1 VETLHLS
8 ALGDL
13 GKSLGEAVRKLL
25 RLPIVDEK
33 AIKELVKDL
42 QRALLQADVNVEL
55 VLQISRNVEKR
66 AIEERLPPGISRRE
80 HVIKVLY
87 EELTRFLGEEAP
99 KTTIPPGK
107 TYVTMLVGIQG
118 TGKTTA
124 AVKLARFYQKRGLR
138 VGIICAD
145 NFRPGAYEQITQLA
159 SKVTIPVYGN
169 PSTSSPE
176 RLVKDGFAHFD
187 KEKQDLIIIDTAGRH
202 KNEAELMDEMK
213 RLANLAKPDEIVLA
227 IDASIGQAAMGQ
239 ARAFNEATNIGS
251 ILVTK
256 LDGTAKGGGALSA
269 VAATKAKIKF
279 ISVGEGT
286 DDIEQFIP
294 SSFVGRVLGIGDV
307 ASLVEKVREAEIKI
321 PDKKARAILE
331 GRFNLKDMYDQL
343 EAVRKMGPLKKVL
356 GMLPGAYNLPDDAM
370 ENAEQKMDAW
380 RVMIQSM
387 TTEEVEEPKI
397 IDSSRARRIARGSG
411 RTEKEVKELVNQYTM
426 MKKMMKSL
434 KRRPGALMK
443 RLPFQM

>member
-1 VETLHLS
+1 MS

-13 GKSLGEAVRKLL
+13 SKSLGDTVRKLL

-33 AIKELVKDL
+33 AIRELVKDL

-66 AIEERLPPGISRRE
+66 AIEEKLPPGISRRE

-107 TYVTMLVGIQG
+107 TQVIMLVGIQG

-124 AVKLARFYQKRGLR
+124 AVKLARFYQKRALR

-145 NFRPGAYEQITQLA
+145 NFRPGAYEQLAQLA
-159 SKVTIPVYGN
+159 GKVSIPVYGN
-169 PSTSSPE
+169 PKNPSPE
-176 RLVKDGFAHFD
+176 KLVKEGFSHFE
-187 KEKQDLIIIDTAGRH
+187 KEKEDLIIVDTAGRH
-202 KNEAELMDEMK
+202 KNETQLMDEMR
-213 RLANLAKPDEIVLA
+213 RLANLAKPNEIILA
-227 IDASIGQAAMGQ
+227 VDGSIGQAATAQ
-239 ARAFNEATNIGS
+239 AKAFNEATNIGS

-269 VAATKAKIKF
+269 VAATGAKIKF

-286 DDIEQFIP
+286 DDIEQFVP
-294 SSFVGRVLGIGDV
+294 SNFVGRILGIGDV

-321 PDKKARAILE
+321 PEKKARAMLE

-356 GMLPGAYNLPDDAM
+356 GMLPGAYNVSDDAM
-370 ENAEQKMDAW
+370 ENAEEKMDAW

-387 TTEEVEEPKI
+387 TREEVEEPKI

-434 KRRPGALMK
+434 KRRPGAMMK

>member
-1 VETLHLS
+1 LS

-13 GKSLGEAVRKLL
+13 SKSLGDAVRKLL

-33 AIKELVKDL
+33 AIRELVKDL
-42 QRALLQADVNVEL
+42 QRALLQSDVNVEL
-55 VLQISRNVEKR
+55 VLQISRSVEKR

-107 TYVTMLVGIQG
+107 TYVVMLVGIQG

-145 NFRPGAYEQITQLA
+145 NFRPGAYEQLAQLA
-159 SKVTIPVYGN
+159 DKVSVPVYGDPKN
-169 PSTSSPE
+169 PSPE
-176 RLVKDGFAHFD
+176 KLVKEGFSHFE
-187 KEKQDLIIIDTAGRH
+187 KEKENLIIVDTAGRH

-213 RLANLAKPDEIVLA
+213 RLARLAKPDEIVLA
-227 IDASIGQAAMGQ
+227 VDGSIGQAAMGQ

-269 VAATKAKIKF
+269 VAATGAKIKF

-286 DDIEQFIP
+286 DDLEQFVP
-294 SSFVGRVLGIGDV
+294 SNFVGRILGIGDV
-307 ASLVEKVREAEIKI
+307 ASLVEKVREAEIRI
-321 PDKKARAILE
+321 PEKKARAILE

-356 GMLPGAYNLPDDAM
+356 GMLPGGANLPDDAM
-370 ENAEQKMDAW
+370 ENAEEKMDAW

-387 TTEEVEEPKI
+387 TKVEVEEPKS

-426 MKKMMKSL
+426 MKKMMKRM
-434 KRRPGALMK
+434 KGRQGAMMK

>member
-1 VETLHLS
+1 LS

-13 GKSLGEAVRKLL
+13 SKSLGEAVRKLL

-33 AIKELVKDL
+33 AIRELVKDL

-55 VLQISRNVEKR
+55 VLQISRDVEKR
-66 AIEERLPPGISRRE
+66 AIEEKLPPGISRRE

-87 EELTRFLGEEAP
+87 EELTKFLGEEAP

-107 TYVTMLVGIQG
+107 TYVIMLVGIQG

-138 VGIICAD
+138 VGIVCAD
-145 NFRPGAYEQITQLA
+145 NFRPGAYEQLAQLA
-159 SKVTIPVYGN
+159 SKVSVPVYGN
-169 PSTSSPE
+169 PNNPSPE
-176 RLVKDGFAHFD
+176 RLVKDGFSHFEKD
-187 KEKQDLIIIDTAGRH
+187 KEDLIIVDTAGRH
-202 KNEAELMDEMK
+202 KNETELMNEMT
-213 RLANLAKPDEIVLA
+213 RLANLARPDEIILA
-227 IDASIGQAAMGQ
+227 VDASIGQAAMTQ

-279 ISVGEGT
+279 ISIGEGT
-286 DDIEQFIP
+286 DDIEPFVP
-294 SSFVGRVLGIGDV
+294 SNFVGRLLGIGDV
-307 ASLVEKVREAEIKI
+307 ASLVEKVREAEIRI
-321 PDKKARAILE
+321 PEKKARAMLE

-370 ENAEQKMDAW
+370 ENAEEKMDAW

-387 TTEEVEEPKI
+387 TKDEVEEPKI

-434 KRRPGALMK
+434 KRRQGALLK

>member
-1 VETLHLS
+1 LS

-13 GKSLGEAVRKLL
+13 SKSLGDAVRKLL

-33 AIKELVKDL
+33 AIRELVKDL
-42 QRALLQADVNVEL
+42 QRALLQSDVNVEL
-55 VLQISRNVEKR
+55 VLQISRSVEKR

-107 TYVTMLVGIQG
+107 TYVVMLVGIQG

-138 VGIICAD
+138 IGIICAD
-145 NFRPGAYEQITQLA
+145 NFRPGAYEQLAQLA
-159 SKVTIPVYGN
+159 DKVSVPVYGDPKN
-169 PSTSSPE
+169 PSPE
-176 RLVKDGFAHFD
+176 KLVKEGFSHFE
-187 KEKQDLIIIDTAGRH
+187 KEKENLIIVDTAGRH

-213 RLANLAKPDEIVLA
+213 RLARLAKPDEIVLA
-227 IDASIGQAAMGQ
+227 VDGSIGQAAMGQ

-269 VAATKAKIKF
+269 VAATGAKIKF

-286 DDIEQFIP
+286 DDLEQFVP
-294 SSFVGRVLGIGDV
+294 SNFVGRILGIGDV

-321 PDKKARAILE
+321 PEKKARAILE

-356 GMLPGAYNLPDDAM
+356 GMLPGGANLPDDAM
-370 ENAEQKMDAW
+370 ENAEEKMDAW

-387 TTEEVEEPKI
+387 TKVEVEEPKS

-426 MKKMMKSL
+426 MKKMMKRM
-434 KRRPGALMK
+434 KGRQGAMMK

>member
-1 VETLHLS
+1 MS

-13 GKSLGEAVRKLL
+13 SKSLGDAVRKLL

-33 AIKELVKDL
+33 AIRELVKDL

-55 VLQISRNVEKR
+55 VLQISRSVEKR

-107 TYVTMLVGIQG
+107 TYVVMLVGIQG

-145 NFRPGAYEQITQLA
+145 NFRPGAYEQLAQLA
-159 SKVTIPVYGN
+159 DKVSVPVYGDPKN
-169 PSTSSPE
+169 PSPE
-176 RLVKDGFAHFD
+176 KLVKEGFSHFE
-187 KEKQDLIIIDTAGRH
+187 KEKENLIIVDTAGRH
-202 KNEAELMDEMK
+202 KNEAGLMDEMK
-213 RLANLAKPDEIVLA
+213 RLAKLAKPDEIVLA
-227 IDASIGQAAMGQ
+227 VDGSIGQAAMAQ

-269 VAATKAKIKF
+269 VAATGSKIKF
-279 ISVGEGT
+279 VSVGEGT
-286 DDIEQFIP
+286 DDLEQFVP
-294 SSFVGRVLGIGDV
+294 SNFVGRILGIGDV

-321 PDKKARAILE
+321 PEKKARAMLE

-356 GMLPGAYNLPDDAM
+356 GMLPGAANLPDDAM
-370 ENAEQKMDAW
+370 ENAEEKMDAW

-387 TTEEVEEPKI
+387 TKDEVEEPKI

-411 RTEKEVKELVNQYTM
+411 RTEKEVKELVNQYSM
-426 MKKMMKSL
+426 MKKMMKSM
-434 KRRPGALMK
+434 KRRPGAMMR

>member
-1 VETLHLS
+1 MS

-13 GKSLGEAVRKLL
+13 SKSLGDTVRKLL

-33 AIKELVKDL
+33 AIRELVKDL

-66 AIEERLPPGISRRE
+66 AIEEKLPPGISRRE

-107 TYVTMLVGIQG
+107 TQVIMLVGIQG

-124 AVKLARFYQKRGLR
+124 AVKLARFYQKRALR

-145 NFRPGAYEQITQLA
+145 NFRPGAYEQLAQLA
-159 SKVTIPVYGN
+159 GKVSIPVYGN
-169 PSTSSPE
+169 PKNPSPE
-176 RLVKDGFAHFD
+176 KLVKEGFSHFE
-187 KEKQDLIIIDTAGRH
+187 KEKEDLIIVDTAGRH
-202 KNEAELMDEMK
+202 KNETQLMDEMR
-213 RLANLAKPDEIVLA
+213 RLANLAKPNEIILA
-227 IDASIGQAAMGQ
+227 VDGSIGQAATAQ
-239 ARAFNEATNIGS
+239 AKAFNEATNIGS

-269 VAATKAKIKF
+269 VAATGAKIKF
-279 ISVGEGT
+279 ISVGEGI
-286 DDIEQFIP
+286 DDIEQFVP
-294 SSFVGRVLGIGDV
+294 SNFVGRILGIGDV

-321 PDKKARAILE
+321 PEKKARAMLE

-356 GMLPGAYNLPDDAM
+356 GMLPGAYNVSDDAM
-370 ENAEQKMDAW
+370 ENAEEKMDAW

-387 TTEEVEEPKI
+387 TREEVEEPKI

-434 KRRPGALMK
+434 KRRPGAMMK

>member
-1 VETLHLS
+1 LS

-13 GKSLGEAVRKLL
+13 SKSLGDAVRKLL

-33 AIKELVKDL
+33 AIRELVKDL

-55 VLQISRNVEKR
+55 VLQISRSVEKR

-107 TYVTMLVGIQG
+107 TYVVMLVGIQG

-145 NFRPGAYEQITQLA
+145 NFRPGAYEQLAQLA
-159 SKVTIPVYGN
+159 DKVSVPVYGDPKN
-169 PSTSSPE
+169 PSPE
-176 RLVKDGFAHFD
+176 KLVKEGFSHFE
-187 KEKQDLIIIDTAGRH
+187 KEKENLIIVDTAGRH
-202 KNEAELMDEMK
+202 KNEAGLMDEMN
-213 RLANLAKPDEIVLA
+213 RLAKLAKPDEIVLA
-227 IDASIGQAAMGQ
+227 VDGSIGQAAMAQ

-269 VAATKAKIKF
+269 VAATGAKIKF

-286 DDIEQFIP
+286 DDLEQFVP
-294 SSFVGRVLGIGDV
+294 SNFVGRILGIGDV

-321 PDKKARAILE
+321 PEKKARAMLE

-356 GMLPGAYNLPDDAM
+356 GMLPGAANLPDDAM
-370 ENAEQKMDAW
+370 ENAEEKMDAW

-387 TTEEVEEPKI
+387 TKDEVEEPKI

-411 RTEKEVKELVNQYTM
+411 RTEKEVKELVNQYSM
-426 MKKMMKSL
+426 MKKMMKSM
-434 KRRPGALMK
+434 KRRQGAMMR
-443 RLPFQM
+443 RLPFQL

>member
-1 VETLHLS
+1 LS

-13 GKSLGEAVRKLL
+13 SKSLGDAVRKLL

-33 AIKELVKDL
+33 AIRELVKDL
-42 QRALLQADVNVEL
+42 QRALLQSDVNVEL
-55 VLQISRNVEKR
+55 VLQISRSVEKR

-80 HVIKVLY
+80 HVVKVLY

-107 TYVTMLVGIQG
+107 TYVIMLVGIQG

-124 AVKLARFYQKRGLR
+124 AVKFARFYQKRGLR

-145 NFRPGAYEQITQLA
+145 NFRPGAYEQLAQLA
-159 SKVTIPVYGN
+159 DKVSVPVYGDPKN
-169 PSTSSPE
+169 PSPE
-176 RLVKDGFAHFD
+176 KLVKEGFSHFE
-187 KEKQDLIIIDTAGRH
+187 KEKENLIIVDTAGRH
-202 KNEAELMDEMK
+202 KNETELMDEMK
-213 RLANLAKPDEIVLA
+213 RLARLAKPDEIVLA
-227 IDASIGQAAMGQ
+227 VDGSIGQAAMAQ

-269 VAATKAKIKF
+269 VAATGAKIKF

-286 DDIEQFIP
+286 DDLEQFVP
-294 SSFVGRVLGIGDV
+294 SNFVGRILGIGDV

-321 PDKKARAILE
+321 PEKKARAILE

-356 GMLPGAYNLPDDAM
+356 GMLPGGANLPDDAM
-370 ENAEQKMDAW
+370 ENAEEKMDAW

-387 TTEEVEEPKI
+387 TKDEVEEPKS

-426 MKKMMKSL
+426 MKKMMKSM
-434 KRRPGALMK
+434 KRRQGAMMK

>member
-1 VETLHLS
+1 M
-8 ALGDL
+8 
-13 GKSLGEAVRKLL
+13 

-66 AIEERLPPGISRRE
+66 AIEEKLPPGISRRE

-87 EELTRFLGEEAP
+87 EELTRFLGEQAP

-107 TYVTMLVGIQG
+107 TYVIMLVGIQG

-124 AVKLARFYQKRGLR
+124 AVKVARFYQKRGLR

-145 NFRPGAYEQITQLA
+145 NFRPGAFEQLA
-159 SKVTIPVYGN
+159 QLAEKISVPVYGDPKN
-169 PSTSSPE
+169 PSPE
-176 RLVKDGFAHFD
+176 KLVREGVSHFQ
-187 KEKQDLIIIDTAGRH
+187 KEKENLIIVDTAGRH

-227 IDASIGQAAMGQ
+227 VDGSIGQAAMAQ
-239 ARAFNEATNIGS
+239 ARAFNDATNIGS

-269 VAATKAKIKF
+269 VAATGAKIKF

-286 DDIEQFIP
+286 DDLEQFVP
-294 SSFVGRVLGIGDV
+294 SNFVGRILGIGDV

-321 PDKKARAILE
+321 PEKKARAILE

-356 GMLPGAYNLPDDAM
+356 GMLPGGANLPDDAM
-370 ENAEQKMDAW
+370 ENAEEKMDAW

-387 TTEEVEEPKI
+387 TKAEVEEPKI

-411 RTEKEVKELVNQYTM
+411 RTEREVKELVNQYSM
-426 MKKMMKSL
+426 MKKMMKSM
-434 KRRPGALMK
+434 KRRQGAIMR

>member
-1 VETLHLS
+1 MS

-13 GKSLGEAVRKLL
+13 GKSLGDAVRKLL

-66 AIEERLPPGISRRE
+66 AIEEKLPPGISRRE
-80 HVIKVLY
+80 HVIKVLF

-107 TYVTMLVGIQG
+107 THVIMLVGIQG

-145 NFRPGAYEQITQLA
+145 NFRPGAYEQLSQFA
-159 SKVTIPVYGN
+159 SKVSVPVYGN
-169 PSTSSPE
+169 PSNPRPE
-176 RLVKDGFAHFD
+176 RLVKDGFGHFQ
-187 KEKQDLIIIDTAGRH
+187 KEKEDLIIIDTAGRH
-202 KNEAELMDEMK
+202 KNEADLMDEIK

-227 IDASIGQAAMGQ
+227 MDGSIGQAAMAQ

-286 DDIEQFIP
+286 DDLEQFVP
-294 SSFVGRVLGIGDV
+294 SNFVGRLLGIGDIT
-307 ASLVEKVREAEIKI
+307 SLVDKVREAEIKI
-321 PDKKARAILE
+321 PEKKARAMLE

-343 EAVRKMGPLKKVL
+343 EALRKMGPLRKVL
-356 GMLPGAYNLPDDAM
+356 GMLPGGYNVTEDAM
-370 ENAEQKMDAW
+370 QDAEEKMDAY

-387 TTEEVEEPKI
+387 TKEEVEEPRI
-397 IDSSRARRIARGSG
+397 IDSSRARRIAHGSG
-411 RTEKEVKELVNQYTM
+411 RSEREVKQLVNQYMM

-434 KRRPGALMK
+434 KRRQGALK
-443 RLPFQM
+443 RFPFQMPT

>member
-1 VETLHLS
+1 M
-8 ALGDL
+8 GD
-13 GKSLGEAVRKLL
+13 AVRKLL

-33 AIKELVKDL
+33 AIRELVKDL
-42 QRALLQADVNVEL
+42 QRALLQSDVNVEL
-55 VLQISRNVEKR
+55 VLQISRSVEKR

-107 TYVTMLVGIQG
+107 TYVVMLVGIQG

-145 NFRPGAYEQITQLA
+145 NFRPGAYEQLAQLA
-159 SKVTIPVYGN
+159 DKVSVPVYGDPKN
-169 PSTSSPE
+169 PSPE
-176 RLVKDGFAHFD
+176 KLVKEGFSHFE
-187 KEKQDLIIIDTAGRH
+187 KEKENLIIVDTAGRH

-213 RLANLAKPDEIVLA
+213 RLARLAKPDEIVLA
-227 IDASIGQAAMGQ
+227 VDGSIGQAAMGQ

-269 VAATKAKIKF
+269 VAATGAKIKF

-286 DDIEQFIP
+286 DDLEQFVP
-294 SSFVGRVLGIGDV
+294 SNFVGRILGIGDV

-321 PDKKARAILE
+321 PEKKARAILE

-356 GMLPGAYNLPDDAM
+356 GMLPGGANLPDDAM
-370 ENAEQKMDAW
+370 ENAEEKMDAW

-387 TTEEVEEPKI
+387 TKDEVEEPKS

-426 MKKMMKSL
+426 MKKMMKSM
-434 KRRPGALMK
+434 KRRQGSMMK

>member
-1 VETLHLS
+1 LS
-8 ALGDL
+8 AMGDL

-33 AIKELVKDL
+33 AIRELVKDL

-55 VLQISRNVEKR
+55 VLQISHDVEKR
-66 AIEERLPPGISRRE
+66 AIEEKLPPGISRRE
-80 HVIKVLY
+80 HVVKVLY
-87 EELTRFLGEEAP
+87 EELTSFLGEEAP

-107 TYVTMLVGIQG
+107 TYVVMLVGIQG

-145 NFRPGAYEQITQLA
+145 NFRPGAYEQLTQLA
-159 SKVTIPVYGN
+159 SKISAPVYGN
-169 PSTSSPE
+169 PSNPSPE
-176 RLVKDGFAHFD
+176 RLVKEGFAYFE
-187 KEKQDLIIIDTAGRH
+187 KEKEDLIIIDTAGRH

-213 RLANLAKPDEIVLA
+213 RLAKLAKPDEIVLA
-227 IDASIGQAAMGQ
+227 VDSSIGQAAMAQ

-286 DDIEQFIP
+286 DDLEQFVP
-294 SSFVGRVLGIGDV
+294 NNFVGRLLGIGDI
-307 ASLVEKVREAEIKI
+307 ASLVQKVREAEIRI

-343 EAVRKMGPLKKVL
+343 EAIRKMGPLKKVL
-356 GMLPGAYNLPDDAM
+356 GMLPGGYNLPDDAM
-370 ENAEQKMDAW
+370 ENAEEKMDAY
-380 RVMIQSM
+380 RFMIQSM
-387 TTEEVEEPKI
+387 TKDEVEEPKI

-411 RTEKEVKELVNQYTM
+411 RTEKEVKELVNQYMM

-434 KRRPGALMK
+434 KRRQGTLMK

>member
-1 VETLHLS
+1 LS

-13 GKSLGEAVRKLL
+13 SKSLGDAVRKLL

-33 AIKELVKDL
+33 AIRELVKDL

-55 VLQISRNVEKR
+55 VLQISRSVEKR

-107 TYVTMLVGIQG
+107 TYVVMLVGIQG

-124 AVKLARFYQKRGLR
+124 AVKIARFYQKRGLR

-145 NFRPGAYEQITQLA
+145 NFRPGAYEQLAQLA
-159 SKVTIPVYGN
+159 DKVSVPVYGDPRN
-169 PSTSSPE
+169 PSPE
-176 RLVKDGFAHFD
+176 KLVKEGFSHFE
-187 KEKQDLIIIDTAGRH
+187 KEKENLIIVDTAGRH

-227 IDASIGQAAMGQ
+227 VDGSIGQAAMAQ

-269 VAATKAKIKF
+269 VAATGAKIKF

-286 DDIEQFIP
+286 DDLEQFVP
-294 SSFVGRVLGIGDV
+294 SNFVGRILGIGDV

-321 PDKKARAILE
+321 PEKKARAMLE

-356 GMLPGAYNLPDDAM
+356 GMLPGGANLPDDAM
-370 ENAEQKMDAW
+370 ENAEEKMDAW

-387 TTEEVEEPKI
+387 TKDEVEEPKI

-411 RTEKEVKELVNQYTM
+411 RTDKEVKELVNQYAM
-426 MKKMMKSL
+426 MKKMMKSM
-434 KRRPGALMK
+434 KRRQGAMMR

>member
-1 VETLHLS
+1 LS

-13 GKSLGEAVRKLL
+13 SKSLGEAVRKLL

-145 NFRPGAYEQITQLA
+145 NFRPGAYEQLTQLA

-169 PSTSSPE
+169 PSTPSPE

-370 ENAEQKMDAW
+370 ENAEEKMDAW

>member
-1 VETLHLS
+1 LS

-13 GKSLGEAVRKLL
+13 SKSLGDAVRKLL

-33 AIKELVKDL
+33 AIRELVKDL

-55 VLQISRNVEKR
+55 VLQISRSVEKR

-107 TYVTMLVGIQG
+107 TYVVMLVGIQG

-124 AVKLARFYQKRGLR
+124 AVKIARFYQKRGLR

-145 NFRPGAYEQITQLA
+145 NFRPGAYEQLAQLA
-159 SKVTIPVYGN
+159 DKVSVPVYGDPKN
-169 PSTSSPE
+169 PSPE
-176 RLVKDGFAHFD
+176 KLVKEGFSHF
-187 KEKQDLIIIDTAGRH
+187 KEEKENLIIVDTAGRH

-213 RLANLAKPDEIVLA
+213 RLAKLAKPDEIVLA
-227 IDASIGQAAMGQ
+227 VDGSIGQAAMAQ

-269 VAATKAKIKF
+269 VAATGAKIKF

-286 DDIEQFIP
+286 DDLEQFVP
-294 SSFVGRVLGIGDV
+294 SNFVGRILGIGDV
-307 ASLVEKVREAEIKI
+307 ASLVEKV
-321 PDKKARAILE
+321 
-331 GRFNLKDMYDQL
+331 
-343 EAVRKMGPLKKVL
+343 
-356 GMLPGAYNLPDDAM
+356 
-370 ENAEQKMDAW
+370 
-380 RVMIQSM
+380 
-387 TTEEVEEPKI
+387 
-397 IDSSRARRIARGSG
+397 
-411 RTEKEVKELVNQYTM
+411 
-426 MKKMMKSL
+426 
-434 KRRPGALMK
+434 
-443 RLPFQM
+443 

>member
-1 VETLHLS
+1 MS

-25 RLPIVDEK
+25 RMPVVDEK
-33 AIKELVKDL
+33 AIRELAKDL

-55 VLQISRNVEKR
+55 VLEISRNVEKR

-99 KTTIPPGK
+99 KTTIAPGK
-107 TYVTMLVGIQG
+107 TRVIMLVGIQG

-138 VGIICAD
+138 VGIVCAD
-145 NFRPGAYEQITQLA
+145 NFRPGAYEQLAQLA
-159 SKVTIPVYGN
+159 AKVSVPVYGN
-169 PSTSSPE
+169 PNNPSPE
-176 RLVKDGFAHFD
+176 KLVKEGFTHFEN
-187 KEKQDLIIIDTAGRH
+187 EKMDLIIVDTAGRH
-202 KNEAELMDEMK
+202 KNETELMDEMR
-213 RLANLAKPDEIVLA
+213 RLAHLARPDEIILA
-227 IDASIGQAAMGQ
+227 VDGSIGQAAMGH
-239 ARAFNEATNIGS
+239 ARAFNESTSIGS

-286 DDIEQFIP
+286 DDLEQFVP
-294 SSFVGRVLGIGDV
+294 SNFVGRLLGIGDV

-321 PDKKARAILE
+321 PEKKARALLE

-356 GMLPGAYNLPDDAM
+356 GMLPGGYNLPDDAT
-370 ENAEQKMDAW
+370 ENAEEKMDAW

-387 TTEEVEEPKI
+387 TKEEVEEPKI
-397 IDSSRARRIARGSG
+397 IDSSRARRIGRGSG
-411 RTEKEVKELVNQYTM
+411 RTEKEVKELINQYTM

-434 KRRPGALMK
+434 KRRKGAMLK
-443 RLPFQM
+443 RFPFQIQP

>member
-1 VETLHLS
+1 MS

-13 GKSLGEAVRKLL
+13 SKSLGDAVRKLL

-33 AIKELVKDL
+33 AIRELVKDL
-42 QRALLQADVNVEL
+42 QRALLQSDVNVEL
-55 VLQISRNVEKR
+55 VLQISRSVEKR
-66 AIEERLPPGISRRE
+66 AIEERLPPGIPRRE
-80 HVIKVLY
+80 HVVKVLY

-107 TYVTMLVGIQG
+107 TYVVMLVGIQG

-145 NFRPGAYEQITQLA
+145 NFRPGAYEQLAQLA
-159 SKVTIPVYGN
+159 DKVSVPVYGDPKN
-169 PSTSSPE
+169 PSPE
-176 RLVKDGFAHFD
+176 KLVKEGFSHFE
-187 KEKQDLIIIDTAGRH
+187 KEKENLIIVDTAGRH
-202 KNEAELMDEMK
+202 KNDVELMDEMK
-213 RLANLAKPDEIVLA
+213 RLARLAKPDEIVLA
-227 IDASIGQAAMGQ
+227 IDGSIGQAAMGQ

-269 VAATKAKIKF
+269 VAATGAKIKF

-286 DDIEQFIP
+286 DDLEQFVP
-294 SSFVGRVLGIGDV
+294 SNFVGRILGIGDV
-307 ASLVEKVREAEIKI
+307 ASLVEKVREAEIRI
-321 PDKKARAILE
+321 PEKKARAILE

-356 GMLPGAYNLPDDAM
+356 GMLPGGANLPDDAM
-370 ENAEQKMDAW
+370 ENAEEKMDAW

-387 TTEEVEEPKI
+387 TKVEVEEPKS

-426 MKKMMKSL
+426 MKKMMKRM
-434 KRRPGALMK
+434 KGRQGAMMK

>member
-1 VETLHLS
+1 LS

-13 GKSLGEAVRKLL
+13 SKSLGDAVRKLL

-33 AIKELVKDL
+33 AIRELVKDL
-42 QRALLQADVNVEL
+42 QRALLQGDVNVEL
-55 VLQISRNVEKR
+55 VLQISRSVEKR

-107 TYVTMLVGIQG
+107 TYVVMLVGIQG

-145 NFRPGAYEQITQLA
+145 NFRPGAYEQLAQLA
-159 SKVTIPVYGN
+159 DKVSVPVYGDPKN
-169 PSTSSPE
+169 PSPE
-176 RLVKDGFAHFD
+176 KLVKEGFSHFE
-187 KEKQDLIIIDTAGRH
+187 KEKENLIIVDTAGRH

-213 RLANLAKPDEIVLA
+213 RLARLAKPDEIVLA
-227 IDASIGQAAMGQ
+227 VDGSIGQAAMGQ

-269 VAATKAKIKF
+269 VAATGAKIKF

-286 DDIEQFIP
+286 DDLEQFVP
-294 SSFVGRVLGIGDV
+294 SNFVGRILGIGDV

-321 PDKKARAILE
+321 PEKKARAILE

-356 GMLPGAYNLPDDAM
+356 GMLPGGANLPDDAM
-370 ENAEQKMDAW
+370 ENAEEKMDAW

-387 TTEEVEEPKI
+387 TKDEVEEPKS

-426 MKKMMKSL
+426 MKKMMKRMKGRQS
-434 KRRPGALMK
+434 AMMK

>member
-1 VETLHLS
+1 LS

-13 GKSLGEAVRKLL
+13 SKSLGDAVRKLL

-33 AIKELVKDL
+33 AIRELVKDL

-55 VLQISRNVEKR
+55 VLQISRSVEKR

-107 TYVTMLVGIQG
+107 TYVVMLVGIQG

-138 VGIICAD
+138 IGIICAD
-145 NFRPGAYEQITQLA
+145 NFRPGAYEQLAQLA
-159 SKVTIPVYGN
+159 DKISVPVYGDPKN
-169 PSTSSPE
+169 PSPE
-176 RLVKDGFAHFD
+176 KLVKEGFSHFE
-187 KEKQDLIIIDTAGRH
+187 KEKENLIIVDTAGRH

-213 RLANLAKPDEIVLA
+213 RLAKLAKPDEIVLA
-227 IDASIGQAAMGQ
+227 VDGSIGQAAMAQ

-269 VAATKAKIKF
+269 VAATGAKIKF

-286 DDIEQFIP
+286 DDLEQFVP
-294 SSFVGRVLGIGDV
+294 SNFVGRILGIGDV

-321 PDKKARAILE
+321 PEKKARAMLQ

-343 EAVRKMGPLKKVL
+343 EAIRKMGPLKKVL
-356 GMLPGAYNLPDDAM
+356 GMLPGASNLPDDAM
-370 ENAEQKMDAW
+370 ENAEEKMDAW

-387 TTEEVEEPKI
+387 TKDEVEEPKI

-411 RTEKEVKELVNQYTM
+411 RTEKEVKELVNQYSR
-426 MKKMMKSL
+426 MKKMMKSM
-434 KRRPGALMK
+434 KGRQGAMMR

>member
-1 VETLHLS
+1 MS

-13 GKSLGEAVRKLL
+13 SKSLGDAVRKLL
-25 RLPIVDEK
+25 KLPIVDEK
-33 AIKELVKDL
+33 AIRELVKDL

-55 VLQISRNVEKR
+55 VLQISRSVEKR

-107 TYVTMLVGIQG
+107 TYVVMLVGIQG

-145 NFRPGAYEQITQLA
+145 NFRPGAYEQLAQLA
-159 SKVTIPVYGN
+159 DKISVPVYGDPKN
-169 PSTSSPE
+169 PSPE
-176 RLVKDGFAHFD
+176 KLVKEGFSHFE
-187 KEKQDLIIIDTAGRH
+187 KEKENLIIVDTAGRH

-213 RLANLAKPDEIVLA
+213 RLAKLAKPDEIVLA
-227 IDASIGQAAMGQ
+227 VDGSIGQAAMAQ

-269 VAATKAKIKF
+269 VAATGAKIKF

-286 DDIEQFIP
+286 DDLEQFVP
-294 SSFVGRVLGIGDV
+294 SNFVGRILGIGDV

-321 PDKKARAILE
+321 PEKKARAILE

-343 EAVRKMGPLKKVL
+343 EAIRKMGPLKKVL
-356 GMLPGAYNLPDDAM
+356 GMLPGGANLPDDAM
-370 ENAEQKMDAW
+370 ENAEEKMDAW

-387 TTEEVEEPKI
+387 TKVEVEEPKS

-426 MKKMMKSL
+426 MKKMMKRM
-434 KRRPGALMK
+434 KGRQGAMMK

>member
-1 VETLHLS
+1 LS

-13 GKSLGEAVRKLL
+13 SKSLGDAVRKLL

-33 AIKELVKDL
+33 AIRELVKDL
-42 QRALLQADVNVEL
+42 QRALLQSDVNVEL
-55 VLQISRNVEKR
+55 VLQISRSVEKR

-107 TYVTMLVGIQG
+107 TYVVMLVGIQG

-145 NFRPGAYEQITQLA
+145 NFRPGAYEQLAQLA
-159 SKVTIPVYGN
+159 DKVSVPVYGDPKN
-169 PSTSSPE
+169 PSPE
-176 RLVKDGFAHFD
+176 KLVKEGFSHFE
-187 KEKQDLIIIDTAGRH
+187 KEKENLIIVDTAGRH

-213 RLANLAKPDEIVLA
+213 RLARLAKPDEIVLA
-227 IDASIGQAAMGQ
+227 VDGSIGQAAMGQ

-269 VAATKAKIKF
+269 VAATGAKIKF

-286 DDIEQFIP
+286 DDLEQFVP
-294 SSFVGRVLGIGDV
+294 SNFVGRILGIGDV

-321 PDKKARAILE
+321 PEKKARAILE

-356 GMLPGAYNLPDDAM
+356 GMLPGGANLPDDAM
-370 ENAEQKMDAW
+370 ENAEEKMDAW

-387 TTEEVEEPKI
+387 TKDEVEEPKS

-426 MKKMMKSL
+426 MKKMMKSM
-434 KRRPGALMK
+434 KRRQGSMMK

>member
-1 VETLHLS
+1 MS

-33 AIKELVKDL
+33 AIRELAKGL

-66 AIEERLPPGISRRE
+66 AIEEKLPPGISRRE

-107 TYVTMLVGIQG
+107 THVIMLVGIQG

-145 NFRPGAYEQITQLA
+145 NFRPGAYEQLAQLA
-159 SKVTIPVYGN
+159 SKVSVPVYGN
-169 PSTSSPE
+169 PSNPSPE
-176 RLVKDGFAHFD
+176 RLVKDGFSHFE
-187 KEKQDLIIIDTAGRH
+187 KEKEDLIIIDTAGRH
-202 KNEAELMDEMK
+202 KNEAELMSEMK

-227 IDASIGQAAMGQ
+227 VDASIGQAAMAQ

-269 VAATKAKIKF
+269 VAATEAKIKF

-286 DDIEQFIP
+286 DDIEQFVP
-294 SSFVGRVLGIGDV
+294 SNFVGRLLGIGDI
-307 ASLVEKVREAEIKI
+307 ASLVEKVREAEVKI
-321 PDKKARAILE
+321 PEKKARAMLE

-343 EAVRKMGPLKKVL
+343 EAIRKMGPLKKVL
-356 GMLPGAYNLPDDAM
+356 GMLPGGYNLPDDAM
-370 ENAEQKMDAW
+370 ENAEEKMDAW
-380 RVMIQSM
+380 RAMIQSM
-387 TTEEVEEPKI
+387 TKDEVEAPKI

-411 RTEKEVKELVNQYTM
+411 RAEKEVKELVNQYVT

-434 KRRPGALMK
+434 KRRQGALMK
-443 RLPFQM
+443 RFPFQM

>member
-1 VETLHLS
+1 M
-8 ALGDL
+8 
-13 GKSLGEAVRKLL
+13 

-66 AIEERLPPGISRRE
+66 AIEEKLPPGISRRE
-80 HVIKVLY
+80 HVVKVLY
-87 EELTRFLGEEAP
+87 EELTRFLGEETP

-107 TYVTMLVGIQG
+107 THVIMLVGIQG

-145 NFRPGAYEQITQLA
+145 NFRPGAYEQLAQLA
-159 SKVTIPVYGN
+159 SRVSVPVYGN
-169 PSTSSPE
+169 PKNPSPE
-176 RLVKDGFAHFD
+176 KLVKEGFSHFE
-187 KEKQDLIIIDTAGRH
+187 KEKEDLIIVDTAGRH
-202 KNEAELMDEMK
+202 KNEAELMSEMK
-213 RLANLAKPDEIVLA
+213 RLATQAKPDEIVLA
-227 IDASIGQAAMGQ
+227 VDGSIGQAATAQ

-269 VAATKAKIKF
+269 VAASGEKIKF

-286 DDIEQFIP
+286 DDLEQFVP
-294 SSFVGRVLGIGDV
+294 SNFVGRILGIGDV

-321 PDKKARAILE
+321 PEKKARAILE
-331 GRFNLKDMYDQL
+331 GRFNLRDMYDQL

-356 GMLPGAYNLPDDAM
+356 GMLPGAYNVPDDAM
-370 ENAEQKMDAW
+370 ENAEEKMDAW

-387 TTEEVEEPKI
+387 TRDEVEEPRT

-434 KRRPGALMK
+434 KRRQGAMLK

>member
-1 VETLHLS
+1 LS

-13 GKSLGEAVRKLL
+13 SKSLGDAVRKLL

-33 AIKELVKDL
+33 AIRELVKDL
-42 QRALLQADVNVEL
+42 QRALLQSDVNVEL
-55 VLQISRNVEKR
+55 VLQISRSVEKR

-80 HVIKVLY
+80 HVVKVLY

-107 TYVTMLVGIQG
+107 TYVVMLVGIQG

-145 NFRPGAYEQITQLA
+145 NFRPGAYEQLAQLA
-159 SKVTIPVYGN
+159 DKVSVPVYGDPKN
-169 PSTSSPE
+169 PSPE
-176 RLVKDGFAHFD
+176 KLVKEGFSHFE
-187 KEKQDLIIIDTAGRH
+187 KEKENLIIVDTAGRH

-213 RLANLAKPDEIVLA
+213 RLARLAKPDEIVLA
-227 IDASIGQAAMGQ
+227 VDGSIGQAAMAQ

-269 VAATKAKIKF
+269 VAATGAKIKF

-286 DDIEQFIP
+286 DDLEQFVP
-294 SSFVGRVLGIGDV
+294 SNFVGRILGIGDV

-321 PDKKARAILE
+321 PEKKARAILE

-356 GMLPGAYNLPDDAM
+356 GMLPGGANLPDDAM
-370 ENAEQKMDAW
+370 ENAEEKMDAW

-387 TTEEVEEPKI
+387 TKDEVEEPKS

-426 MKKMMKSL
+426 MKKMMKSM
-434 KRRPGALMK
+434 KRRQGAMMK

>member
-1 VETLHLS
+1 MS

>member
-1 VETLHLS
+1 M
-8 ALGDL
+8 
-13 GKSLGEAVRKLL
+13 

-33 AIKELVKDL
+33 AIRELVKDL
-42 QRALLQADVNVEL
+42 QRALLQSDVNVEL
-55 VLQISRNVEKR
+55 VLQISRSVEKR
-66 AIEERLPPGISRRE
+66 AIEERLPPGIPRRE
-80 HVIKVLY
+80 HVVKVLY

-107 TYVTMLVGIQG
+107 TYVIMLVGIQG

-124 AVKLARFYQKRGLR
+124 SVKLARFYQKRGLR

-145 NFRPGAYEQITQLA
+145 NFRPGAYEQLAQLA
-159 SKVTIPVYGN
+159 DKVSVPVYGDPKN
-169 PSTSSPE
+169 PSPE
-176 RLVKDGFAHFD
+176 KLVKKGFSHFE
-187 KEKQDLIIIDTAGRH
+187 KEKENLIIVDTAGRH
-202 KNEAELMDEMK
+202 KNEPELMDEMK
-213 RLANLAKPDEIVLA
+213 RLARLAKPDEIVLA
-227 IDASIGQAAMGQ
+227 VDGSIGQAAMAQ

-269 VAATKAKIKF
+269 VAATGAKIKF

-286 DDIEQFIP
+286 DDLEQFVP
-294 SSFVGRVLGIGDV
+294 SNFVGRILGIGDV

-321 PDKKARAILE
+321 PEKKARAILE

-356 GMLPGAYNLPDDAM
+356 GMLPGGANLPDDAM
-370 ENAEQKMDAW
+370 ENAEEKMDAW

-387 TTEEVEEPKI
+387 TKDEVEEPKI

-411 RTEKEVKELVNQYTM
+411 RTDKEVKELVNQYTM
-426 MKKMMKSL
+426 MKKMMKSM
-434 KRRPGALMK
+434 KRRQGAMMK

>member
-1 VETLHLS
+1 MS

-13 GKSLGEAVRKLL
+13 SKSLGDAVRKLL

-33 AIKELVKDL
+33 AIRELVKDL
-42 QRALLQADVNVEL
+42 QRALLQSDVNVEL
-55 VLQISRNVEKR
+55 VLQISRSVEKR
-66 AIEERLPPGISRRE
+66 AIEERLPPGIPRRE
-80 HVIKVLY
+80 HVVKVLY

-107 TYVTMLVGIQG
+107 TYVVMLVGIQG

-145 NFRPGAYEQITQLA
+145 NFRPGAYEQLAQLA
-159 SKVTIPVYGN
+159 DKVSVPVYGDPKN
-169 PSTSSPE
+169 RSPE
-176 RLVKDGFAHFD
+176 KLVKEGFSHFE
-187 KEKQDLIIIDTAGRH
+187 KEKENLIIVDTAGRH

-213 RLANLAKPDEIVLA
+213 RLARLAKPDEIVLA
-227 IDASIGQAAMGQ
+227 IDGSIGQAAMGQ

-269 VAATKAKIKF
+269 VAATGAKIKF

-286 DDIEQFIP
+286 DDLEQFVP
-294 SSFVGRVLGIGDV
+294 SNFVGRILGIGDV
-307 ASLVEKVREAEIKI
+307 ASLVEKVREAEIRI
-321 PDKKARAILE
+321 PEKKARAILE

-356 GMLPGAYNLPDDAM
+356 GMLPGGANLPDDAM
-370 ENAEQKMDAW
+370 ENAEEKMDAW

-387 TTEEVEEPKI
+387 TKVEVEEPKS

-426 MKKMMKSL
+426 MKKMMKRM
-434 KRRPGALMK
+434 KGRQGAMMK

>member
-1 VETLHLS
+1 LS

-13 GKSLGEAVRKLL
+13 SKSLGDAVRKLL

-33 AIKELVKDL
+33 AIRELVKDL
-42 QRALLQADVNVEL
+42 QRALLQSDVNVEL
-55 VLQISRNVEKR
+55 VLQISRSVEKR

-107 TYVTMLVGIQG
+107 AYVVMLVGIQG

-145 NFRPGAYEQITQLA
+145 NFRPGAYEQLAQLA
-159 SKVTIPVYGN
+159 DKVSVPVYGDPKN
-169 PSTSSPE
+169 RSPE
-176 RLVKDGFAHFD
+176 KLVKEGFSHFE
-187 KEKQDLIIIDTAGRH
+187 KEKENLIIVDTAGRH

-213 RLANLAKPDEIVLA
+213 RLARLAKPDEIVLA
-227 IDASIGQAAMGQ
+227 IDGSIGQAAMGQ

-269 VAATKAKIKF
+269 VAATGAKIKF

-286 DDIEQFIP
+286 DDLEQFVP
-294 SSFVGRVLGIGDV
+294 SNFVGRILGIGDV
-307 ASLVEKVREAEIKI
+307 ASLVEKVREAEIRI
-321 PDKKARAILE
+321 PEKKARAILE

-356 GMLPGAYNLPDDAM
+356 GMLPGGANLPDDAM
-370 ENAEQKMDAW
+370 ENAEEKMDAW

-387 TTEEVEEPKI
+387 TKVEVEEPKS

-426 MKKMMKSL
+426 MKKMMKRM
-434 KRRPGALMK
+434 KGRQGAMMK

>member
-1 VETLHLS
+1 LS

-13 GKSLGEAVRKLL
+13 SKSLGDAVRKLL

-33 AIKELVKDL
+33 AIRELVKDL

-55 VLQISRNVEKR
+55 VLQISRSVEKR
-66 AIEERLPPGISRRE
+66 AIEEKLPPGISRRE

-107 TYVTMLVGIQG
+107 TYVMMLVGIQG

-145 NFRPGAYEQITQLA
+145 NFRPGAYEQLAQLA
-159 SKVTIPVYGN
+159 GKVSVPVYGDPGN
-169 PSTSSPE
+169 PSPE
-176 RLVKDGFAHFD
+176 KLVKQGFSHFE
-187 KEKQDLIIIDTAGRH
+187 KEKENLILIDTAGRH

-227 IDASIGQAAMGQ
+227 VDGSIGQAAMAQ
-239 ARAFNEATNIGS
+239 ARAFNEATSIGS

-269 VAATKAKIKF
+269 VAATGAKIKF

-286 DDIEQFIP
+286 DDLEQFVP
-294 SSFVGRVLGIGDV
+294 SNYVGRILGIGDV

-321 PDKKARAILE
+321 PEKKARAMLE

-356 GMLPGAYNLPDDAM
+356 GMLPGAANLPDDAM
-370 ENAEQKMDAW
+370 ENAEEKMDAW

-387 TTEEVEEPKI
+387 TKDEVEEPKT

-426 MKKMMKSL
+426 MKKMMKSM
-434 KRRPGALMK
+434 KRRQGAMMR

>member
-1 VETLHLS
+1 LS

-13 GKSLGEAVRKLL
+13 SKSLGDAVRKLL

-33 AIKELVKDL
+33 AIRELVKDL
-42 QRALLQADVNVEL
+42 QRALLQGDVNVEL
-55 VLQISRNVEKR
+55 VLQISRSVEKR
-66 AIEERLPPGISRRE
+66 AIEENLPPGISRRE

-107 TYVTMLVGIQG
+107 TYVVMLVGIQG

-138 VGIICAD
+138 IGIICAD
-145 NFRPGAYEQITQLA
+145 NFRPGAYEQLAQLA
-159 SKVTIPVYGN
+159 DKISVPVYGDPKN
-169 PSTSSPE
+169 PSPE
-176 RLVKDGFAHFD
+176 KLVKEGFSHFE
-187 KEKQDLIIIDTAGRH
+187 KEKENLIIVDTAGRH

-213 RLANLAKPDEIVLA
+213 RLAKLAKPDEIVLA
-227 IDASIGQAAMGQ
+227 VDGSIGQAAMAQ

-269 VAATKAKIKF
+269 VAATGAKIKF

-286 DDIEQFIP
+286 DDLEQFVP
-294 SSFVGRVLGIGDV
+294 SNFVGRILGIGDV

-321 PDKKARAILE
+321 PEKKARAMLQ

-343 EAVRKMGPLKKVL
+343 EAIRKMGPLKKVL
-356 GMLPGAYNLPDDAM
+356 GMLPGASNLPDDAM
-370 ENAEQKMDAW
+370 ENAEEKMDAW

-387 TTEEVEEPKI
+387 TKDEVEEPKI

-411 RTEKEVKELVNQYTM
+411 RTEKEVKELVNQYTR
-426 MKKMMKSL
+426 MKKMMKSM
-434 KRRPGALMK
+434 KGRQGAMMR